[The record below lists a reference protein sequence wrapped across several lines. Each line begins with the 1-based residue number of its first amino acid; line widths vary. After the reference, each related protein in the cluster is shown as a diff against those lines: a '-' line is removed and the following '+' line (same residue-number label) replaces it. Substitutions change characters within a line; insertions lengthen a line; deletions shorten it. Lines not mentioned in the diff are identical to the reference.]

1 MTGTFS
7 RRAFLG
13 AATAVGGS
21 LALPNFVIRAAEAAA
36 PNKLAIPAYTGWK
49 DVYRSQ

>member
-21 LALPNFVIRAAEAAA
+21 LALPNFVIKAAEAAS
-36 PNKLAIPAYTGWK
+36 PK
-49 DVYRSQ
+49 RFS